1 MTSDKQA
8 SDDLAFA
15 RALSDG
21 ESTAV
26 LEFDARYK
34 DMLRHAFSRAQRRWS
49 QVGGPHMEDAVQDFI
64 GFLFD
69 DQGRRL
75 RTYKGNARFSTWL
88 YTVALRYFQRR
99 LARESRR
106 PHQAPNLHLVPD
118 EHTDNPESLAI
129 QSDFNRRLQIALHAL
144 GPDEQLLIKLFY
156 FDGLNATEVASMTGL
171 NRSAVRMRKM
181 RCLEKLKMALAEKR

>member
-34 DMLRHAFSRAQRRWS
+34 DMLRHAFSRAQRKWS
-49 QVGGPHMEDAVQDFI
+49 QVGGPDMEDAVQDFI

-75 RTYKGNARFSTWL
+75 RTYKGNAASARGSTRP
-88 YTVALRYFQRR
+88 LRYFQRR
-99 LARESRR
+99 LAV
-106 PHQAPNLHLVPD
+106 NLD
-118 EHTDNPESLAI
+118 
-129 QSDFNRRLQIALHAL
+129 
-144 GPDEQLLIKLFY
+144 
-156 FDGLNATEVASMTGL
+156 ASSCAKSSSGT
-171 NRSAVRMRKM
+171 
-181 RCLEKLKMALAEKR
+181 